1 MAQRRLATDQKKAQR
16 EGWSIVI
23 IDESGFML
31 QPVVR
36 RTWAPKGQT
45 PIQYSWDRHDR
56 LSVIAALT
64 VAPQRRRLGVYF
76 QLHEHNIRF
85 DDVIAFLDLIH
96 RHLRRKFIL
105 ILDRYNAHRK
115 AVRLLQEA
123 DGAWLEVE
131 WLPSYAP
138 DLNPVEMVW
147 NHTKYADLAN
157 FIPND
162 IQHLQE
168 AIITSIDGTRKAHL
182 LKRTFFAH
190 AGLDI

>member
-1 MAQRRLATDQKKAQR
+1 M
-16 EGWSIVI
+16 

-64 VAPQRRRLGVYF
+64 LAPQRQRLGLYF
-76 QLHEHNIRF
+76 QLRQDNIRF
-85 DDVIAFLDLIH
+85 EDVMTFLHLLH

-105 ILDRYNAHRK
+105 VLDRYSSHRK

-123 DGAWLEVE
+123 GVDWFEVE

-157 FIPND
+157 FIPEN
-162 IQHLQE
+162 IHHLE
-168 AIITSIDGTRKAHL
+168 YAVTTSITETRKMNC
-182 LKRTFFAH
+182 LKQAFFAH
-190 AGLDI
+190 ARLKL